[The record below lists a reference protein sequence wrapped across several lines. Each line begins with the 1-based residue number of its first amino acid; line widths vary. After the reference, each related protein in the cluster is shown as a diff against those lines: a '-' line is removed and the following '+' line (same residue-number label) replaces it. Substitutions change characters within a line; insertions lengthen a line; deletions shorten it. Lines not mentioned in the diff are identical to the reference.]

1 MPDLT
6 PGARTSDTYQK
17 SDGWPKA
24 EIARLV
30 AGPTDKQY
38 ADDLKRRMETALE
51 DALAIISEANERGFN
66 IQFAVGS
73 AHPLGRAVITMLRV
87 SKEF

>member
-17 SDGWPKA
+17 SGGWPKQ
-24 EIARLV
+24 EVARLV
-30 AGPTDKQY
+30 TGPTDQQY
-38 ADDLKRRMETALE
+38 ADELKRRMEASLE
-51 DALAIISEANERGFN
+51 DALAIITEAAERGFS
-66 IQFAVGS
+66 IQFHVGTN
-73 AHPLGRAVITMLRV
+73 PLGRAGITMLRV